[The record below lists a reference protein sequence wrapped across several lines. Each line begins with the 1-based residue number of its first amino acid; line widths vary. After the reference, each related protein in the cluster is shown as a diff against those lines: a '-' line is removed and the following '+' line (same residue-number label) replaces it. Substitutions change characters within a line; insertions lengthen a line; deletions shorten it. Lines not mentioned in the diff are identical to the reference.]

1 MKATVGAR
9 ACVLLMLDWAM
20 GGRGTQQH
28 STLGSAM
35 TTSACNMR
43 LASMGR
49 QADVVPEQMRETSQ
63 AEGGD
68 AQSQCRYGGQG
79 CAYGP
84 GGSGGVERRVHLP
97 DDIRSSPK

>member
-1 MKATVGAR
+1 VR

-35 TTSACNMR
+35 TTSAYNMR

-49 QADVVPEQMRETSQ
+49 KAHVVPEQMCETSQ
-63 AEGGD
+63 GEWD

-79 CAYGP
+79 CAYRP
-84 GGSGGVERRVHLP
+84 GGSGGVERRVHPP